1 MRDVA
6 IVGVSMIKFGRY
18 PDRDVANLAAQAGF
32 EALSDAGMTMKSI
45 EALYSG
51 NLYQTSGSGQRIL
64 QNLGQTGIP
73 VVNVANACA
82 TGSTAFREA
91 YFAIASG
98 AYDVVMAVGSEQ
110 MGKQG
115 LLGGAGRADPAT
127 ALEGRVGSYLM
138 PAVFGMA
145 GMEHSKAY
153 GTQLEHFAMASVKNH
168 WHSTMNPLAQY
179 QKESPLD
186 EVVNARMIAYPN
198 TLLMCCP
205 TGDGAAAAILCSM
218 EKAKQF
224 TTQPI
229 KVAAS
234 VLTSDPYTDRDLTL
248 PDINTLTRNA
258 AKIAYEQAGV
268 GPADLSQVEL
278 HDCFATA
285 ELLHYENLG
294 LCGEGEAGKHV
305 ASGAPWNGNKV
316 PTKYEEDL
324 APYQDKTYKPASTA
338 VVNASGGLLS
348 KGHPLGAT
356 GVANIAEIV
365 WHLRG
370 QAGGR
375 QVEGSKVGLAHVIG
389 LCSACTIHIL
399 QK

>member
-1 MRDVA
+1 MREVA

-18 PDRDVANLAAQAGF
+18 PDRDVSQLAAQAGF
-32 EALSDAGMTMKSI
+32 EALTDAGMTMKNI

-98 AYDVVMAVGSEQ
+98 AYDVAMAVGSEQ

-115 LLGGAGRADPAT
+115 LLGSRGDPAT
-127 ALEGRVGSYLM
+127 SLEGRVGSYMM

-145 GMEHSKAY
+145 GMEHARAY
-153 GTQLEHFAMASVKNH
+153 GTQQEHFAMASVKNH
-168 WHSTMNPLAQY
+168 WHSTNNPLAQY

-186 EVVNARMIAYPN
+186 EVMNARVIAYPN

-218 EKAKQF
+218 DKARQF

-234 VLTSDPYTDRDLTL
+234 VLTSDPWSDRDLSL
-248 PDINTLTRNA
+248 PDINTLTKNA
-258 AKIAYEQAGV
+258 AKIAYEQAGL
-268 GPADLSQVEL
+268 GPKDLSQVEL

-294 LCGEGEAGKHV
+294 LCGEGEAGKHI
-305 ASGAPWNGNKV
+305 ASGAPWLGNKI
-316 PTKYEEDL
+316 PTKYEEDI
-324 APYQDKTYKPASTA
+324 APFVDKTYAPTTTA

-356 GVANIAEIV
+356 GVANIAEV
-365 WHLRG
+365 VFHLRG
-370 QAGGR
+370 QAGAR
-375 QVEGSKVGLAHVIG
+375 QVEGSKVAMAHVIG

-399 QK
+399 TK

>member
-1 MRDVA
+1 MREVA
-6 IVGVSMIKFGRY
+6 VIGVSMIKFGRY
-18 PDRDVANLAAQAGF
+18 PDKDVSQLGAQAGH
-32 EALSDAGMTMKSI
+32 EALKDAGVQMGDI
-45 EALYSG
+45 ESLYSG
-51 NLYQTSGSGQRIL
+51 NLYATSGSGQRIL
-64 QNLGQTGIP
+64 QQMGQTGIP
-73 VVNVANACA
+73 VINVANACA

-98 AYDVVMAVGSEQ
+98 AYDMVMAVGSEQ

-115 LLGGAGRADPAT
+115 LLGSRGDPAT
-127 ALEGRVGSYLM
+127 SLEGRVGSYMM
-138 PAVFGMA
+138 PAIFGMA
-145 GMEHSKAY
+145 GMEHSRAH
-153 GTQLEHFAMASVKNH
+153 GTKQEHFALVSVKNH
-168 WHSTMNPLAQY
+168 FHSTQNPLAQY
-179 QKESPLD
+179 QRESPLD
-186 EVVNARMIAYPN
+186 EVMSGRAIAYPN

-218 EKAKQF
+218 DKARQY

-248 PDINTLTRNA
+248 PDVNTLTRNA
-258 AKIAYEQAGV
+258 AAIAYKQAGI
-268 GPADLSQVEL
+268 GPEDLSQVEL

-294 LCGEGEAGKHV
+294 LCEEGMAGKHV
-305 ASGAPWNGNKV
+305 ASGAPWIGNKI
-316 PTKYEEDL
+316 PTKYQEDV
-324 APYQDKTYKPASTA
+324 APFQDKSYKPKTKT

-370 QAGGR
+370 QAGNR
-375 QVEGSKVGLAHVIG
+375 QVEGSKIGMAHVIG
-389 LCSACTIHIL
+389 LGSACTLNVL

>member
-1 MRDVA
+1 MREVA
-6 IVGVSMIKFGRY
+6 VIGVSMIKFGRY
-18 PDRDVANLAAQAGF
+18 PDREVSQLAAQAGF
-32 EALSDAGMTMKSI
+32 EALKDAGVQMKDI
-45 EALYSG
+45 ESLYSG
-51 NLYQTSGSGQRIL
+51 NLYATSGSGQRIL
-64 QNLGQTGIP
+64 QQMGQTGIP
-73 VVNVANACA
+73 VINVANACA

-98 AYDVVMAVGSEQ
+98 AYDIVMAVGSEQ

-115 LLGGAGRADPAT
+115 LLGSRGDPAT
-127 ALEGRVGSYLM
+127 SLEGRVGSFMM

-145 GMEHSKAY
+145 GMEHTRAY
-153 GTQLEHFAMASVKNH
+153 GTKQEHFALVSVKNH
-168 WHSTMNPLAQY
+168 FHSTQNPLAQY
-179 QKESPLD
+179 QRESPLD
-186 EVVNARMIAYPN
+186 EVMNGRMIAYPN

-218 EKAKQF
+218 DKARQF

-229 KVAAS
+229 KVGAS

-258 AKIAYEQAGV
+258 ARIAYEQAGI
-268 GPADLSQVEL
+268 GPEDLSQVEL

-294 LCGEGEAGKHV
+294 LCEEGMAGKHV
-305 ASGAPWNGNKV
+305 ASGAPWIGNRI
-316 PTKYEEDL
+316 PTKYQEDV
-324 APYQDKTYKPASTA
+324 APFQDKTYQPKTKT

-370 QAGGR
+370 QAGNR
-375 QVEGSKVGLAHVIG
+375 QVEGSKVGMAHVIG
-389 LCSACTIHIL
+389 LGSACTLNIL

>member
-1 MRDVA
+1 MREVA

-18 PDRDVANLAAQAGF
+18 PDRDVAQLAAQAGL
-32 EALSDAGMTMKSI
+32 EALKDGGVQMKEV

-64 QNLGQTGIP
+64 QQMGQTGIP
-73 VVNVANACA
+73 IVNVANACA

-91 YFAIASG
+91 YFAVASG
-98 AYDVVMAVGSEQ
+98 AYDVVLAIGSEQ

-115 LLGGAGRADPAT
+115 LLGSRGEQAT
-127 ALEGRVGSYLM
+127 SLEGRVGSYMM

-145 GMEHSKAY
+145 GMEHMRQY
-153 GTQLEHFAMASVKNH
+153 GTTQEHFALASVKNH
-168 WHSTMNPLAQY
+168 WHSTNNPLAQY

-186 EVVNARMIAYPN
+186 EVLNSRVIAYPN

-205 TGDGAAAAILCSM
+205 TGDGAAAAILTSM
-218 EKAKQF
+218 EKAKQY
-224 TTQPI
+224 TTKPV

-234 VLTSDPYTDRDLTL
+234 VLTSDPFGERDLTL

-258 AKIAYEQAGV
+258 AKIAYEQAGI
-268 GPADLSQVEL
+268 GPKDVSQVEL

-294 LCGEGEAGKHV
+294 LCGDGEAAKHV
-305 ASGAPWNGNKV
+305 ASGAPWLNNKI
-316 PTKYEEDL
+316 PTKYQEDV
-324 APYQDKTYKPASTA
+324 APFQDKSYKPASKA

-348 KGHPLGAT
+348 KGHPLGAP
-356 GVANIAEIV
+356 GVANLAEIV
-365 WHLRG
+365 FHLRD
-370 QAGGR
+370 QAGPR

-389 LCSACTIHIL
+389 LGSACTIHIL
-399 QK
+399 TR

>member
-1 MRDVA
+1 MREVA
-6 IVGVSMIKFGRY
+6 IVGVSMVKFGRY
-18 PDRDVANLAAQAGF
+18 ADRDFSQLAAQSGL
-32 EALSDAGMTMKSI
+32 EALKDAGMTMKNI

-64 QNLGQTGIP
+64 QQMGQTGIP

-115 LLGGAGRADPAT
+115 LLGSRGDPAT
-127 ALEGRVGSYLM
+127 SLEGRVGSYMM

-145 GMEHSKAY
+145 GMEHARAY
-153 GTQLEHFAMASVKNH
+153 GTQQEHFAMASVKNH
-168 WHSTMNPLAQY
+168 WHSTGNPLAQY

-186 EVVNARMIAYPN
+186 EVMNARVIAYPN

-218 EKAKQF
+218 DEARQF

-234 VLTSDPYTDRDLTL
+234 VLTSDPYTDRDQTL

-258 AKIAYEQAGV
+258 AKIAYETAGI
-268 GPADLSQVEL
+268 GPEDLDQVEL

-294 LCGEGEAGKHV
+294 LCDEGMAGKHV
-305 ASGAPWNGNKV
+305 ASGAPWLGNKI
-316 PTKYEEDL
+316 PTKYEEDI
-324 APYQDKTYKPASTA
+324 APFVDKTYKPKTKA

-365 WHLRG
+365 FHLRG
-370 QAGGR
+370 QAGQR
-375 QVEGSKVGLAHVIG
+375 QVEGAKVGMAHVIG
-389 LCSACTIHIL
+389 LCSACTLNVL

>member
-1 MRDVA
+1 MREVA

-18 PDRDVANLAAQAGF
+18 PDRDVSQLAAQAGF
-32 EALSDAGMTMKSI
+32 EALTDAGMTMKNI

-98 AYDVVMAVGSEQ
+98 AYDVAMAVGSEQ

-115 LLGGAGRADPAT
+115 LLGSRGDPAT
-127 ALEGRVGSYLM
+127 SLEGRVGSYMM

-145 GMEHSKAY
+145 GMEHARAY
-153 GTQLEHFAMASVKNH
+153 GTQQEHFAMASVKNH
-168 WHSTMNPLAQY
+168 WHSVNNPLAQY

-186 EVVNARMIAYPN
+186 EVMNARVIAYPN

-218 EKAKQF
+218 DKARQF

-234 VLTSDPYTDRDLTL
+234 VLTSDPWSDRDLSL
-248 PDINTLTRNA
+248 PDINTLTKNA
-258 AKIAYEQAGV
+258 AKIAYEQAGL
-268 GPADLSQVEL
+268 GPKDLSQVEL

-294 LCGEGEAGKHV
+294 LCGEGEAGKHI
-305 ASGAPWNGNKV
+305 ASGAPSLGNKI
-316 PTKYEEDL
+316 PTKYEEDI
-324 APYQDKTYKPASTA
+324 APFVDKTYAPTTTA

-356 GVANIAEIV
+356 GVANIAEV
-365 WHLRG
+365 VFHLRG
-370 QAGGR
+370 QAGAR
-375 QVEGSKVGLAHVIG
+375 QVEGSKVAMAHVIG

-399 QK
+399 TK